1 MPDKTLDLAKDKY
14 VIGVDDTDIVKTML
28 NHKKL
33 MKEIA
38 AVEKQCKNLNVAI
51 IIQDWFI
58 VLRQRLMAP
67 LP

>member
-1 MPDKTLDLAKDKY
+1 MDDVKY

-38 AVEKQCKNLNVAI
+38 AVDKQYKFLDKQSIRVSSV
-51 IIQDWFI
+51 F
-58 VLRQRLMAP
+58 LTMLK
-67 LP
+67 LFSK